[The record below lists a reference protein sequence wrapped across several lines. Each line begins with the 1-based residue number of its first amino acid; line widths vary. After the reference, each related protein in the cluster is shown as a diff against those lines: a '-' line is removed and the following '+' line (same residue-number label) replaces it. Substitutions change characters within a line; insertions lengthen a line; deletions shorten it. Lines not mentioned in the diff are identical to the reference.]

1 MPVWAELCLGSM
13 AILLLIRHA
22 MTDATGKRLI
32 GWTPGIHL
40 SEQGRR
46 QADAL
51 AERLADVPI
60 HALYTSPLERCRETA
75 APLAR
80 TKRLRPSAVKDL
92 GETRAGDWTGKPL
105 RQLARTKL
113 WRTVQVAPSSFRF
126 PGGESVVECQDRVV
140 AATSRLVGKHDKQ
153 VVALVSHGDPIRL
166 LLAHYAGVHLDLFQR
181 ITVNPASVSVVAA
194 GDGMPRIIA
203 LNHTGDL
210 RELVQVRKDRK

>member
-1 MPVWAELCLGSM
+1 MP
-13 AILLLIRHA
+13 ILLLIRHG

-40 SEQGRR
+40 SDRGRR
-46 QADAL
+46 QAQELTD
-51 AERLADVPI
+51 RMADVPI

-80 TKRLRPSAVKDL
+80 AKGLRAKTIQDL
-92 GETRAGDWTGKPL
+92 GEVRSGDWTGRPL

-113 WRTVQVAPSSFRF
+113 WRTVQVAPSAFRF
-126 PGGESVVECQDRVV
+126 PGGETLVECQDRVV
-140 AATSRLVGKHDKQ
+140 TAATRLLGKHDNQ
-153 VVALVSHGDPIRL
+153 VIALVSHGDPIRL

-181 ITVNPASVSVVAA
+181 ITVNPASVSAVVA
-194 GDGMPRIIA
+194 GDGMPRILA

-210 RELVQVRKDRK
+210 RDVVPVRKGR